1 MRLHE
6 IAFYSITFF
15 LIGVFAASFNLSFAI
30 IFLSTFLIAIIF
42 LFIHF
47 TAVNKALY
55 FSALSLLIII
65 GGFYYNSYDARQIQN
80 ANIPFSE
87 KTIFNGIVIDYP
99 QRGNAQK
106 LIINIQP
113 PYSGKILVIAKP
125 YPSYNYGDL
134 IQFEGVIKRPEP
146 KNYADYLA
154 KDNIFR
160 TINFPKTEFLAKNQ
174 ASYFKSRL
182 FKLREN
188 IIANFQKTLPPE
200 KAAFLSG
207 ITLGE
212 RAEFSKE
219 LKDKMSASGTTHL
232 VALSGQNITIIVI
245 AISSFLGFFSRRKSV
260 FWLTLLIIVFFVL
273 MTGAEA
279 SVVRAAIMGGI
290 ILMAKQI
297 GRVHSMRN
305 VIAVAAFIMVLYNPQ
320 VLRFDLGF
328 QLSFVA
334 LIGIVYFSPVIR
346 KVFKMKEGEGFLGWR
361 GNLLT
366 TTSAQL
372 AVLPLILINFG
383 NFSLLSLPANILILE
398 AIPLTMILGFALG
411 VIGFIA
417 LPLAIIFS
425 WFVNL
430 FLIYELS
437 IINVFSK
444 ISLPVAEIG
453 IIGAIIYYLLITIF
467 ILYFKIFAV
476 KYPND

>member
-6 IAFYSITFF
+6 IAFYAITFF
-15 LIGVFAASFNLSFAI
+15 LIGVFIASFNLSFIIIVLFAFLTAI
-30 IFLSTFLIAIIF
+30 IFLIF
-42 LFIHF
+42 SFNFAHDKRFFI
-47 TAVNKALY
+47 
-55 FSALSLLIII
+55 LSLLSLFIIA
-65 GGFYYNSYDARQIQN
+65 GAFYYNLYNVKQIQN
-80 ANIPFSE
+80 IYIPFDK
-87 KTIFNGIVIDYP
+87 KTTFSGIVIDYP

-106 LIINIQP
+106 LTINIQP

-134 IQFEGVIKRPEP
+134 IQFEGAIKQPKP

-154 KDNIFR
+154 KDNIFGI
-160 TINFPKTEFLAKNQ
+160 INFPKTEFIAKNQ
-174 ASYFKSRL
+174 ASYLKSQL

-232 VALSGQNITIIVI
+232 VALSGQNITIIVF
-245 AISSFLGFFSRRKSV
+245 AISSFFGFFSRRKSV

-290 ILMAKQI
+290 IMLAKQI
-297 GRVHSMRN
+297 DRIHSMRN
-305 VIAVAAFIMVLYNPQ
+305 VIAVAALIMVIYNPL

-328 QLSFVA
+328 QLSFAA
-334 LIGIVYFSPVIR
+334 LIGIIYLSPII
-346 KVFKMKEGEGFLGWR
+346 KKLFKMKERGGFLGWR
-361 GNLLT
+361 ENLLT
-366 TTSAQL
+366 TTSAQI

-383 NFSLLSLPANILILE
+383 NFSPLSLPANILILE
-398 AIPLTMILGFALG
+398 AIPLTMIFGFLLGA
-411 VIGFIA
+411 IGFIS
-417 LPLAIIFS
+417 LPIATIFS

-430 FLIYELS
+430 FLIYEL
-437 IINVFSK
+437 NVIDIFSK
-444 ISLPVAEIG
+444 LSL
-453 IIGAIIYYLLITIF
+453 
-467 ILYFKIFAV
+467 
-476 KYPND
+476 